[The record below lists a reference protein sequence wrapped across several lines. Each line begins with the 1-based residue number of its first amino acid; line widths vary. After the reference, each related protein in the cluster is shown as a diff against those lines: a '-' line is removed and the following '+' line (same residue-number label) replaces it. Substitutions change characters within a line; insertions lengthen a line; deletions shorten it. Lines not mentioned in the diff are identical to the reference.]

1 MDESYINLHGWNK
14 KWLRM
19 EVEWDYSY
27 YRNIFEG
34 ELAIFRKDVA

>member
-1 MDESYINLHGWNK
+1 MKAILIYMAEIK

-19 EVEWDYSY
+19 KVEWDYSY